1 MTVNDIFTPNPKKT
15 RIVAILN
22 PKAGGNKS
30 KWKKDLESIRG
41 RGFSVSEITT
51 SYQGEATQ
59 IVKDLDCDL
68 VIAVGGDGTVSEII
82 EGITTRP
89 MSERPVL
96 AICPCGT
103 GNDFYGALCSNHSM
117 GEKIH
122 LKDVLLV
129 DLGFATL
136 PKGSFYFANISGVG
150 FSAEATSRY
159 TRTFSSWPAM
169 LGYAASAITTLFEY
183 HNRTF
188 DLVCD
193 GTPRT
198 LKANSLIVANGSRFG
213 QGMKIAPN
221 ADPTDSLFDVVII
234 GDVSKPDLLWNYP
247 RMYTGTHIHHPKVEI
262 IKARDVKISCSEPF
276 SVEAD
281 GDLRGFG
288 PVEYKIIPNHIRLL
302 L

>member
-1 MTVNDIFTPNPKKT
+1 VNDIFTPNPNKT
-15 RIVAILN
+15 RITAVLN

-30 KWKKDLESIRG
+30 RWKKDLESIR
-41 RGFSVSEITT
+41 RSGFNVSEITT
-51 SYQGEATQ
+51 SYQGEATR
-59 IVKDLDCDL
+59 IVKSLDCDL

-82 EGITTRP
+82 EGITTLP
-89 MSERPVL
+89 TTERPVL

-122 LKDVLLV
+122 LQKVLPVDV
-129 DLGFATL
+129 GYATM
-136 PKGSFYFANISGVG
+136 PQSSFYFANISGVG

-159 TRTFSSWPAM
+159 TRTFSRWPAM

-188 DLVCD
+188 DVICD
-193 GTPRT
+193 GIPRT
-198 LKANSLIVANGSRFG
+198 LKANSLIVANGPRFG

-221 ADPTDSLFDVVII
+221 ADPTDNLFDVVII

-247 RMYTGTHIHHPKVEI
+247 RMYTGTHIHHPKVEVV
-262 IKARDVKISCSEPF
+262 KARHIKISCSEPF

-281 GDLRGFG
+281 GDSRGLG
-288 PVEYKIIPNHIRLL
+288 PVEYEIIPNPIRLL